1 MLLPVEVGS
10 SFDLIG
16 DNCRNSQSKY
26 RMIRHKW
33 EPCWPVLR
41 CLSSI
46 YLCWSFAMNFQQS

>member
-10 SFDLIG
+10 SFDLVG

-26 RMIRHKW
+26 WMICHKW

-41 CLSSI
+41 CACHPFIHAGLSP
-46 YLCWSFAMNFQQS
+46 